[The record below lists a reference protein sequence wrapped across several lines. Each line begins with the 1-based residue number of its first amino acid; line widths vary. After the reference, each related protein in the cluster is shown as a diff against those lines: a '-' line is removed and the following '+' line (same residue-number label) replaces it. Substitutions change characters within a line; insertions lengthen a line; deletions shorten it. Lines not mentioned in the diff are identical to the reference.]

1 MDKENIFISVCIT
14 SYKRVRELQ
23 RCLNSID
30 SKHKE
35 SIEVIVSEDNSPER
49 ERIRE
54 VVEEYAKEL
63 DDMQI
68 AELCERFEK
77 IFVLGP
83 VVFISTDNILIFSSI
98 GELKYFFE
106 QNPWF
111 IYATGSHD
119 FNYVGVYDADKLK
132 EVYGIYLAFDR
143 DAEKGYHYGMSQA
156 QAIKACCMPLA
167 IKKFD

>member
-1 MDKENIFISVCIT
+1 MKPIC
-14 SYKRVRELQ
+14 ELYNTT
-23 RCLNSID
+23 RLPSRLKGLAADLVAD
-30 SKHKE
+30 SDGSLQKADA
-35 SIEVIVSEDNSPER
+35 S
-49 ERIRE
+49 

-98 GELKYFFE
+98 GELKHFFE

-119 FNYVGVYDADKLK
+119 FNYIGVYDADKLK